1 MVISVMLRTSPQR
14 RRESAIRSSSRP
26 PRTGHPGTEHR
37 ARTHTIAGAMAE
49 AYGGFLELPVPVVLV
64 MLWLIGVALLGAV
77 SLGAYSTVV
86 WLLAAT

>member
-1 MVISVMLRTSPQR
+1 
-14 RRESAIRSSSRP
+14 
-26 PRTGHPGTEHR
+26 
-37 ARTHTIAGAMAE
+37 MAE

>member
-1 MVISVMLRTSPQR
+1 MVISVMLRPSPQR
-14 RRESAIRSSSRP
+14 RRESAIRSSRP

-37 ARTHTIAGAMAE
+37 DRTHTIAGAMAE

-77 SLGAYSTVV
+77 SLGAYSTVL